1 MAVNKKLANFDLD
14 HTILKCNSDH
24 SWLDYLTNKG
34 FIKKEEYFEQNAEFQ
49 KKFREA
55 NVNYK
60 EYYEFTIQYLRNKS
74 DDYISNIR
82 SDFMKEIIEPSIN
95 IYALRLIHKH
105 YDKDDELL
113 LASGTTSIIAGPIA
127 KRLEFKN
134 VVCTKCEQKNNIYT
148 GKIEDPPSL
157 GEGKLINVQTWMQN
171 NGFSNFNGT
180 TFYSD
185 SILDMPLLE
194 KVEKPV
200 AVNPDK
206 ELLRVSQ
213 DLGWEIIDL
222 PI

>member
-1 MAVNKKLANFDLD
+1 MAVNKKLAIFDLD

-24 SWLDYLTNKG
+24 SWLDYLINKG
-34 FIKKEEYFEQNAEFQ
+34 FIKREEYFEQNAEFQ
-49 KKFREA
+49 KKFREG

-60 EYYEFTIQYLRNKS
+60 DYYEFTIQYLKDNS
-74 DDYISNIR
+74 DDYISDIR

-105 YDKDDELL
+105 YEKNEELL

-127 KRLEFKN
+127 ERLEFKN
-134 VVCTKCEQKNNIYT
+134 VVCTTCEKENNIYT
-148 GKIEDPPSL
+148 GRIEDPPSL
-157 GEGKLINVQTWMQN
+157 GEGKLKNVQAWMKN
-171 NGFSNFNGT
+171 NGFSDFNDT

-185 SILDMPLLE
+185 SILDMPLLQ

-200 AVNPDK
+200 AVNPDS
-206 ELLRVSQ
+206 ELLRVSK

>member
-1 MAVNKKLANFDLD
+1 MAVNKKLAIFDLD

-200 AVNPDK
+200 AVNPDN

>member
-1 MAVNKKLANFDLD
+1 MAVNKKLAIFDLD

-134 VVCTKCEQKNNIYT
+134 VVCTKCEQKNKMYT

>member
-1 MAVNKKLANFDLD
+1 MAVNKKLAIFDLD

-60 EYYEFTIQYLRNKS
+60 EYYDFTIQYLRNKS

-105 YDKDDELL
+105 YYKDYELL

-148 GKIEDPPSL
+148 CKIEDPPSL

>member
-1 MAVNKKLANFDLD
+1 MAVNKKLAIFDLD

-24 SWLDYLTNKG
+24 SWLDYLINKG

-105 YDKDDELL
+105 YEKDDELL

-213 DLGWEIIDL
+213 DLDWEIIDL

>member
-1 MAVNKKLANFDLD
+1 MAVNKKLAIFDLD

-24 SWLDYLTNKG
+24 SWLDYLMNKQ
-34 FIKKEEYFEQNAEFQ
+34 FIKKEEYFDQNAEFQ
-49 KKFREA
+49 RRFKQGD
-55 NVNYK
+55 VNYRD
-60 EYYEFTIQYLRNKS
+60 YYEFTIQYLKGKS
-74 DDYISNIR
+74 DDFISDIR

-105 YDKDDELL
+105 YEKDEELL

-134 VVCTKCEQKNNIYT
+134 VVSTMCKKENNIYT
-148 GKIEDPPSL
+148 GRIEDPPSL
-157 GEGKLINVQTWMQN
+157 GEGKLKNVQSWMKN
-171 NGFSNFNGT
+171 NGFLDFNGT

-185 SILDMPLLE
+185 SILDMPLLQ
-194 KVEKPV
+194 KVDKPV
-200 AVNPDK
+200 AVNPDN
-206 ELLRVSQ
+206 ELFRASK

>member
-1 MAVNKKLANFDLD
+1 MTVNKKLAIFDLD

-24 SWLDYLTNKG
+24 SWLDYLINKG
-34 FIKKEEYFEQNAEFQ
+34 FIKREEYFEQNAEFQ

>member
-1 MAVNKKLANFDLD
+1 
-14 HTILKCNSDH
+14 
-24 SWLDYLTNKG
+24 
-34 FIKKEEYFEQNAEFQ
+34 
-49 KKFREA
+49 
-55 NVNYK
+55 
-60 EYYEFTIQYLRNKS
+60 
-74 DDYISNIR
+74 
-82 SDFMKEIIEPSIN
+82 MKEIIEPSIN

>member
-1 MAVNKKLANFDLD
+1 MTVNKKLAIFDLD

-24 SWLDYLTNKG
+24 SWLDYLINKG
-34 FIKKEEYFEQNAEFQ
+34 FIKKEDYFEQNAEFQ
-49 KKFREA
+49 KKFREG

-60 EYYEFTIQYLRNKS
+60 DYYEFTIQYLKDKS

-82 SDFMKEIIEPSIN
+82 SDFMREIIEPSIN

-105 YDKDDELL
+105 YEKDDELL
-113 LASGTTSIIAGPIA
+113 LASGTTSIIANPIA

-134 VVCTKCEQKNNIYT
+134 VVCTKCDQKNNLYT
-148 GKIEDPPSL
+148 GKIEGTPSL
-157 GEGKLINVQTWMQN
+157 GEGKLRNVQTWMQN
-171 NGFSNFNGT
+171 NGFSDFKGT

-206 ELLRVSQ
+206 DLFRVYQ
-213 DLGWEIIDL
+213 DLGWEIMDL

>member
-1 MAVNKKLANFDLD
+1 MVVNKKLAIFDLD

-24 SWLDYLTNKG
+24 SWLDYLIKKE
-34 FIKKEEYFEQNAEFQ
+34 FVKKEEYFEQNAEFQ
-49 KKFREA
+49 KKFKQGI
-55 NVNYK
+55 VNYK
-60 EYYEFTIQYLRNKS
+60 DYYEFTIQYLKNKS
-74 DDYISNIR
+74 DDYISGIR
-82 SDFMKEIIEPSIN
+82 SEFMKEIIEPSIN

-105 YDKDDELL
+105 YEDNEELL

-148 GKIEDPPSL
+148 GRIEDPPSL
-157 GEGKLINVQTWMQN
+157 GEGKLQNVQVWMRN
-171 NGFSNFNGT
+171 NGFKDFKGT

-200 AVNPDK
+200 AVNPDDDLFK
-206 ELLRVSQ
+206 ASKK
-213 DLGWEIIDL
+213 LGWEIIDL

>member
-1 MAVNKKLANFDLD
+1 MAVNKKLAIFDLD

-24 SWLDYLTNKG
+24 SWLDYLMNKQ
-34 FIKKEEYFEQNAEFQ
+34 FIKKEDYFDQNAEFQ
-49 KKFREA
+49 RRFKQGD
-55 NVNYK
+55 VNYK
-60 EYYEFTIQYLRNKS
+60 DYYEFTIQYLKGKS

-82 SDFMKEIIEPSIN
+82 SDFMVEVIEPSIN

-105 YDKDDELL
+105 YEKGEELL
-113 LASGTTSIIAGPIA
+113 LASGTTSIIADSIA

-134 VVCTKCEQKNNIYT
+134 VVCTKCEQKNNTFT
-148 GKIEDPPSL
+148 GRIENPPSL
-157 GEGKLINVQTWMQN
+157 GEGKLKNVQAWMKK
-171 NGFSNFNGT
+171 NGFSDFRDT

-200 AVNPDK
+200 AVNPDND
-206 ELLRVSQ
+206 LYRVSQ
-213 DLGWEIIDL
+213 NLGWEIIDL

>member
-1 MAVNKKLANFDLD
+1 MAVNKKLAIFDLD

-95 IYALRLIHKH
+95 IYALRLIHMH

>member
-1 MAVNKKLANFDLD
+1 MAVNKKLAIFDLD

-24 SWLDYLTNKG
+24 SWLDYLTNIG

>member
-1 MAVNKKLANFDLD
+1 MAVNKKLAIFDLD

-82 SDFMKEIIEPSIN
+82 SDFMKDIIEPSIN

>member
-1 MAVNKKLANFDLD
+1 MAVNKKLAIFDLD
-14 HTILKCNSDH
+14 HTILKCNSEH
-24 SWLDYLTNKG
+24 SWLDYLINKG
-34 FIKKEEYFEQNAEFQ
+34 LIKREEYFEQNAEFQ
-49 KKFREA
+49 KKFREG

-60 EYYEFTIQYLRNKS
+60 DYYEFTIQYLKDNS
-74 DDYISNIR
+74 DDYISDIR

-105 YDKDDELL
+105 YEKNEELL

-134 VVCTKCEQKNNIYT
+134 VVSTTCEKENNIYT
-148 GKIEDPPSL
+148 GRIEDPPSL
-157 GEGKLINVQTWMQN
+157 GEGKLKNVQAWMKN
-171 NGFSNFNGT
+171 NGFSDFNDT

-185 SILDMPLLE
+185 SILDMPLLK

-200 AVNPDK
+200 AVNPDS
-206 ELLRVSQ
+206 ELLRVSK

>member
-1 MAVNKKLANFDLD
+1 MAVNKKLAIFDLD

-24 SWLDYLTNKG
+24 SWLDYLINKG

-105 YDKDDELL
+105 YEKDDELL

-127 KRLEFKN
+127 KRLEFQN

>member
-1 MAVNKKLANFDLD
+1 MAVNKKLAIFDLD

-24 SWLDYLTNKG
+24 SWLDYLINKG

-60 EYYEFTIQYLRNKS
+60 EYYEFTIQYLRDKS

-105 YDKDDELL
+105 YEKDDELL

>member
-1 MAVNKKLANFDLD
+1 MAVNKKLAIFDLD

-34 FIKKEEYFEQNAEFQ
+34 FIKKEEYFEQYAEFQ

>member
-1 MAVNKKLANFDLD
+1 MAVNKKLAIFDLD

-24 SWLDYLTNKG
+24 SWLEYLTNKG

>member
-1 MAVNKKLANFDLD
+1 MAVNKKLAIFDLD

-194 KVEKPV
+194 KVEEPV

>member
-1 MAVNKKLANFDLD
+1 MAVNKKLAIFDLD

-82 SDFMKEIIEPSIN
+82 SDFMKEIIETSIN

>member
-1 MAVNKKLANFDLD
+1 MAVNKKLAIFDLD

-24 SWLDYLTNKG
+24 SWLDYLMNKQ
-34 FIKKEEYFEQNAEFQ
+34 FIKKEDYFDQNAEFQ
-49 KKFREA
+49 RRFKQGD
-55 NVNYK
+55 VNYK
-60 EYYEFTIQYLRNKS
+60 DYYEFTIQYLKGKS

-82 SDFMKEIIEPSIN
+82 SDFMVEVIEPSIN

-105 YDKDDELL
+105 YEKGEELL
-113 LASGTTSIIAGPIA
+113 LASGTTSIIADSIA

-134 VVCTKCEQKNNIYT
+134 VVCTKCEQKNNTFT
-148 GKIEDPPSL
+148 GRIENPPSL
-157 GEGKLINVQTWMQN
+157 GEGKLKNVQAWMKK
-171 NGFSNFNGT
+171 NGFSDFKDT

-200 AVNPDK
+200 AVNPDND
-206 ELLRVSQ
+206 LYRVSQ
-213 DLGWEIIDL
+213 NLGWEIIDL

>member
-1 MAVNKKLANFDLD
+1 MAVNKKLAIFDLD

>member
-1 MAVNKKLANFDLD
+1 MAVNKKLAIFDLD

-157 GEGKLINVQTWMQN
+157 GEGKLINVQTWMLN